1 MKEVRCADAGI
12 ACDFVAQAET
22 EQELMR
28 KVAAHAREKHGI
40 TEVPG
45 FPLPHALHRQVATLS
60 AED

>member
-1 MKEVRCADAGI
+1 MKEVRCADAGM

-40 TEVPG
+40 T
-45 FPLPHALHRQVATLS
+45 QVTPEL
-60 AED
+60 AEKVQKIIRDVK